1 LHLLEYTAQMPF
13 QAIFTSPF
21 ANIERSVFSKGRST
35 KFIRPFQTT
44 LDLQEVD
51 DAPHYK
57 YGLLS
62 EAAYLRV
69 INLPN
74 PQRCAAPNA
83 RPVRAAS
90 TLLCG

>member
-1 LHLLEYTAQMPF
+1 VQNIHVKF
-13 QAIFTSPF
+13 VF
-21 ANIERSVFSKGRST
+21 ADFR
-35 KFIRPFQTT
+35 TT

-51 DAPHYK
+51 DALHYR
-57 YGLLS
+57 GRLFS
-62 EAAYLRV
+62 EAAYSRV